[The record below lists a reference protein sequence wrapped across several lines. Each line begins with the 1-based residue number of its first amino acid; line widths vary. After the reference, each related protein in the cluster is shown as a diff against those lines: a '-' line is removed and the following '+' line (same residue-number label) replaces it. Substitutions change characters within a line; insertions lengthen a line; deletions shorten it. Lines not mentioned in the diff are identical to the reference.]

1 MPDDNPIAVPRPH
14 RRHKGRLTVRIGRR
28 SSLRLDVAIDS
39 TGLLAIGGL
48 VSSILLSTAVIV
60 GVVLLAAAAVAAVVG
75 KREVGRAGPPVPQE
89 AVRGLKQDVQTLKPG
104 SPA

>member
-60 GVVLLAAAAVAAVVG
+60 GVVTSG
-75 KREVGRAGPPVPQE
+75 RERA
-89 AVRGLKQDVQTLKPG
+89 RPG
-104 SPA
+104 TGEDRT